1 MAAETSQ
8 VHLGE
13 PIDRHVDGELSANDR
28 PINLSQTSNF
38 TVGLAYHKKQ
48 AIKAYE
54 IIGSALDP
62 SAQVTNKILTVKS
75 LLPPLTREEIG
86 VVRCLGLNY
95 ADHAVCQPF
104 VRPVI

>member
-1 MAAETSQ
+1 MLTVSCLPTTDRLILLKPVISQ
-8 VHLGE
+8 WAWL
-13 PIDRHVDGELSANDR
+13 I
-28 PINLSQTSNF
+28 T
-38 TVGLAYHKKQ
+38 KKQ